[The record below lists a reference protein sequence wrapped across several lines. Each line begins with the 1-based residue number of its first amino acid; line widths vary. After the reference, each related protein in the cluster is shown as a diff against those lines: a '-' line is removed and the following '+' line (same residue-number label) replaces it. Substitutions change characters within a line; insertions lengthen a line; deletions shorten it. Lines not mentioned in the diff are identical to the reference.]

1 MTYCVGL
8 LLEQGLV
15 LASDTRTNA
24 GVDQVAIAPKMH
36 VFEHANNRVI
46 VLLTAGNL
54 AITQSVIHL
63 LTTQLKA
70 KKSSQPNIYNAGS
83 MFEVAS
89 LVGNA
94 MREVHQT
101 DANHMQNLGIDFNAS
116 ILVGGQIKGE
126 KPRLFNVYA
135 AGNFIE
141 TCDETPY
148 FQIGETKYGK
158 PIIDRVVKHDSEIMD
173 VVKCVLISFDSTI
186 RSNISVAPPID
197 LLIYRT
203 DSLHADCKKRLTE
216 SDPYYMTIRK
226 GWGEGLKEVFSAL
239 PSPDWC

>member
-15 LASDTRTNA
+15 FASDTRTNA
-24 GVDQVAIAPKMH
+24 GVDQVAIVPKMH
-36 VFEHANNRVI
+36 VFEQAHDRVI
-46 VLLTAGNL
+46 VLLTYGNL

-63 LTTQLKA
+63 LTTPLKT
-70 KKSSQPNIYNAGS
+70 KKSSTPNLYNVTS

-89 LVGNA
+89 LVGKA
-94 MREVHQT
+94 MREVHER
-101 DANHMQNLGIDFNAS
+101 DANHMQNLGVDFNAS
-116 ILVGGQIKGE
+116 ILVGGQIKDE
-126 KPRLFNVYA
+126 KLRLFKVYS

-148 FQIGETKYGK
+148 FQIGETRYGK
-158 PIIDRVVKHDSEIMD
+158 PIIDRVVRHDSEIMD

-197 LLIYRT
+197 LLIYRA
-203 DSLHADCKKRLTE
+203 DSLKVDCKKRITE
-216 SDPYYMTIRK
+216 RDPYYMTVRK
-226 GWGEGLKEVFSAL
+226 GWGEGLKEVFSAI